1 MSGGGLEVRVRCILA
16 IVLAASAA
24 THASQTASLDRQAV
38 VQFVRDLHDKISRD
52 DRQAVAARVRY
63 PLTVF
68 AGGVRIPIADAAAFV
83 TSYDIVLTPALK
95 ALVASAA
102 ASAGSP
108 GGALTTT
115 GEFATIGADAVR
127 IEHINGA
134 LTITRITVPLGA
146 AAAPAPDT
154 RAGRGGRVHDETPQ
168 RLYLGVGQLRRAG
181 ALAAGARDIYVVSAA
196 KNQLLDLRITGVTG
210 RAIVARLTNV
220 RTGKAVDQRAHEGV
234 RTWTGRLP
242 EEGEYRID
250 VVRLD
255 TGRDPRLSYV
265 LTVVKQ

>member
-95 ALVASAA
+95 ALVASTA

-108 GGALTTT
+108 GG
-115 GEFATIGADAVR
+115 
-127 IEHINGA
+127 
-134 LTITRITVPLGA
+134 
-146 AAAPAPDT
+146 
-154 RAGRGGRVHDETPQ
+154 
-168 RLYLGVGQLRRAG
+168 
-181 ALAAGARDIYVVSAA
+181 
-196 KNQLLDLRITGVTG
+196 
-210 RAIVARLTNV
+210 
-220 RTGKAVDQRAHEGV
+220 
-234 RTWTGRLP
+234 
-242 EEGEYRID
+242 
-250 VVRLD
+250 
-255 TGRDPRLSYV
+255 
-265 LTVVKQ
+265 